1 MKTRICFLK
10 CKFKSD
16 EENSNFETNSLK
28 IISIR
33 VTCVIY
39 VRNLNARGI
48 LWMIH
53 KHFVNDSG
61 FEGNEIEVQKML

>member
-1 MKTRICFLK
+1 MKIRICFLK

-16 EENSNFETNSLK
+16 EENSNFETNSLR

-48 LWMIH
+48 L
-53 KHFVNDSG
+53 
-61 FEGNEIEVQKML
+61 